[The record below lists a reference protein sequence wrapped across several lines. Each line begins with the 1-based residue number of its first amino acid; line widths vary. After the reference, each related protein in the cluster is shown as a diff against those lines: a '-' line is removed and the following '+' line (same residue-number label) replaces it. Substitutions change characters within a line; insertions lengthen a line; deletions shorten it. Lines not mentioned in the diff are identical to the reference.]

1 MGVLSAYQAKRDF
14 SKSREPKGKRQPG
27 VDGTFVVQKHA
38 ARRLHYDFR
47 LGIGG
52 VLVSWAVTK
61 GPSLDPREKRL
72 AVRTEDHPAD
82 YADFEGTI
90 PKGEYGG
97 GTVML
102 WDRGTFSAEGDPAA
116 SLKAGKLKLTLS
128 GSRLK
133 GGFTLVR
140 MGGKAAKEKRENWLL
155 IKERD
160 GLADDDAALG
170 SEDDRS
176 VLSGRTMTQIGDDAP
191 ARRDRRPKETA
202 AAEARKKN
210 TLAKS
215 DVFMKPQLATLVEA
229 PPSGDGWLFET
240 KFDGYR
246 LIAACDGEAVRCFTR
261 SGKDWTARMPVI
273 ADALGRLELKE
284 TVLDG
289 ELVVTDTQGFS
300 DFGALQT
307 ALTQAPQSLTLV
319 LFDILRHRGEDL
331 RKLPLHERK
340 KRLAKALPK
349 PRRPLHLADY
359 ATGSGS
365 RIAAAACR
373 QGLEGIIAK
382 RADASYKSRRT
393 RDWLKI
399 KCVQQQEF
407 VIGGWSPSGRGRPF
421 SSLLLGVYQD
431 GALCYAG
438 RVGTGFDT
446 EQLDKIAT
454 LLTSR
459 RRKTAPFAKVP
470 AGIASKARW
479 VTPDL
484 VAQVRFTE
492 MTRDGA
498 VRHAIFDGLR
508 EDKAAKEIERENPAA
523 PASAA
528 PPAGPDRQTS
538 KRDRK
543 TKVTKKQSEEA
554 EVAGVRL
561 THPDKPLY
569 PAMDVT
575 KRQLA
580 DYFAA
585 IAPAMLPD
593 VKHRPVSL
601 LRCPEGRDGS
611 CFFQKHAGSGLPDAI
626 ETTAVTE
633 SSGSKKDYLL
643 INSKQALVACAQIGA
658 LELHLWG
665 SRTDR
670 LEQPDRVVF
679 DLDPGEGV
687 GFAAV
692 RKAAFDLRDVLE
704 EAELP
709 AWPLLTGG
717 KGIHLVLALE
727 RRYDWDT
734 IGDFTKRFAEKM
746 AEVDSKR
753 FVATMSKAKRE
764 GRLFID
770 HFRNRRGST
779 AIAPFSPRAREGAPV
794 AVPVSWKELKSIER
808 SNAFS
813 LADPVRKL
821 QARAKAW
828 PDEAERRT
836 RLSKA
841 ALQRIGL

>member
-1 MGVLSAYQAKRDF
+1 MGVLSAYEAKRDF
-14 SKSREPKGKRQPG
+14 SRTREPKGPRQAG

-61 GPSLDPREKRL
+61 GPSLDPRDKRL

-102 WDRGTFSAEGDPAA
+102 WDRGTFTPEGDPAKG
-116 SLKAGKLKLTLS
+116 LKAGKLKITLS

-133 GGFTLVR
+133 GGFTLVRMGVR

-160 GLADDDAALG
+160 GLADGDGALG
-170 SEDDRS
+170 GDDDRS
-176 VLSGRTMTQIGDDAP
+176 VKSGRTMQQIGDNTAP
-191 ARRDRRPKETA
+191 RRGQRPKETA
-202 AAEARKKN
+202 AAASE
-210 TLAKS
+210 TKS
-215 DVFMKPQLATLVEA
+215 RLTKGDVFMKPQLATLVDE
-229 PPSGDGWLFET
+229 PPQGEDWIFET

-246 LIAACDGEAVRCFTR
+246 LIVACDGRAVRCFTR
-261 SGKDWTARMPVI
+261 SGKDWTDRMPVI
-273 ADALGRLELKE
+273 ADALGGLGLKK

-289 ELVVTDTQGFS
+289 ELVVTNADGLS
-300 DFGALQT
+300 DFGALQA
-307 ALTQAPQSLTLV
+307 ALKQAPQRLSLV
-319 LFDILRHRGEDL
+319 LFDILRQGGKDL
-331 RKLPLHERK
+331 RKLPLKQRK
-340 KRLAKALPK
+340 KRLEKALGK

-359 ATGSGS
+359 TAGSGS

-382 RADASYKSRRT
+382 RADAAYKPRRT

-399 KCVQQQEF
+399 KCVRQQEF
-407 VIGGWSPSGRGRPF
+407 VIGGWSPSGRNRPF
-421 SSLLLGVYQD
+421 ASLLLGVYED
-431 GALCYAG
+431 GALHYAG

-446 EQLDKIAT
+446 EQLDEIAA
-454 LLTSR
+454 LLKPR
-459 RRKTAPFAKVP
+459 RRTTKPFESVP
-470 AGIASKARW
+470 AGIARNARW

-484 VAQVRFTE
+484 VAQVRFAE

-498 VRHAIFDGLR
+498 VRHAVFDGLR
-508 EDKAAKEIERENPAA
+508 EDKAAQDVTRETPRNTDNP
-523 PASAA
+523 
-528 PPAGPDRQTS
+528 S
-538 KRDRK
+538 KRERN
-543 TKVTKKQSEEA
+543 TKVAKQSEET

-569 PAMDVT
+569 PAMGVT
-575 KRQLA
+575 KHQLA

-593 VKHRPVSL
+593 VKQRPISL
-601 LRCPEGRDGS
+601 VRCPDGREES
-611 CFFQKHAGSGLPDAI
+611 CFFQKHAGSGVPDAI
-626 ETTAVTE
+626 KKVAVKE
-633 SSGSKKDYLL
+633 SSGASKDYLL
-643 INSKQALVACAQIGA
+643 VESKQALVACAQIGA

-670 LEQPDRVVF
+670 LERPDRVVF

-687 GFAAV
+687 DFGAV
-692 RKAAFDLRDVLE
+692 RQAAFDLRDVLA

-727 RRYDWDT
+727 RRYDWDSV
-734 IGDFTKRFAEKM
+734 GDFAKGFAEKM
-746 AEVDSKR
+746 AELDPKR
-753 FVATMSKAKRE
+753 FVATMSKAKRQ
-764 GRLFID
+764 GRIFID

-808 SNAFS
+808 SSAFS
-813 LADPVRKL
+813 LADPVKKL

-828 PDEAERRT
+828 PGEAERRT
-836 RLSKA
+836 RLSDT
-841 ALQRIGL
+841 ALQRLGL